1 MEKRVASAFDD
12 IGCAFCKGECCC
24 ALARDAVTCNNKV
37 HCYVKCPGQKAA
49 RSSASS
55 SSAQDGQSDAA
66 AHINAHSPLAIK
78 MGASR
83 EHLPST
89 RSRPQKRR
97 PADAG
102 AAAGAAAALSP
113 TRSPFVASRL
123 QQGFD
128 ALMDGLI
135 RGAAAGTV
143 NLLQSDEAATR
154 VATRDDTPGE
164 VVRAGAALV
173 SMASDHESLADAV
186 VVETARPAA
195 VECPAASVQ
204 VPATSTPACAARLNP
219 RLTR

>member
-1 MEKRVASAFDD
+1 
-12 IGCAFCKGECCC
+12 
-24 ALARDAVTCNNKV
+24 
-37 HCYVKCPGQKAA
+37 
-49 RSSASS
+49 
-55 SSAQDGQSDAA
+55 
-66 AHINAHSPLAIK
+66 
-78 MGASR
+78 
-83 EHLPST
+83 
-89 RSRPQKRR
+89 
-97 PADAG
+97 
-102 AAAGAAAALSP
+102 
-113 TRSPFVASRL
+113 VASRL

-143 NLLQSDEAATR
+143 DLLQSDEAATR

-186 VVETARPAA
+186 VVAPSA

-204 VPATSTPACAARLNP
+204 VPATPRLNP